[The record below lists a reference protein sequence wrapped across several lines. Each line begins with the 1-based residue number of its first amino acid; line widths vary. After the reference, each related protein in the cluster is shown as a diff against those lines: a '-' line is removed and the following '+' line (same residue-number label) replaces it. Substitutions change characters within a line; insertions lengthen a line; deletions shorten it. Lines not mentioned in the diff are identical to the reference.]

1 MLTAVDN
8 YSKWVWTKVVISGS
22 TKNRIKLLEG
32 ITELNGV
39 PKSLMVDNSSAFE
52 STELKNFLAESE
64 KCVKYSTPYVYT
76 PIELVERTIRTIEE
90 YIKTFPVEENVLK
103 KAVKRATRV
112 TRFSWSAGTK
122 RTAFH
127 LFFNSKRGAKLIN
140 TITSYKMSTT
150 PKEPLDTDPL
160 YIEPSPRHGKRENN
174 RTNRQNRR
182 AAVGN

>member
-140 TITSYKMSTT
+140 TIDLENKPNDVLKNVYDAQGTTRHRST
-150 PKEPLDTDPL
+150 
-160 YIEPSPRHGKRENN
+160 IH
-174 RTNRQNRR
+174 RTISETWQTRK
-182 AAVGN
+182 